1 MNCTKCLVGD
11 QISMVF
17 RCKNN
22 GGDAHFKFLSN
33 NEMNSS
39 NLNNSIVNPVNSNN
53 TIVLNASQH
62 NPESEVFEP

>member
-33 NEMNSS
+33 EINNS
-39 NLNNSIVNPVNSNN
+39 NLNNSIVNTINS
-53 TIVLNASQH
+53 IGLNASQQ
-62 NPESEVFEP
+62 NPESEVLNVFFF